1 MLTGFLKIKL
11 DMESIGSIFGV
22 RYTENAVFN
31 SFSRLPLMTL
41 LKTFLF
47 LHLIPNDMISL
58 FVNFV
63 SGAGNDGPV
72 RLTMTP

>member
-22 RYTENAVFN
+22 RNTENAVFN

-72 RLTMTP
+72 CLTMTP